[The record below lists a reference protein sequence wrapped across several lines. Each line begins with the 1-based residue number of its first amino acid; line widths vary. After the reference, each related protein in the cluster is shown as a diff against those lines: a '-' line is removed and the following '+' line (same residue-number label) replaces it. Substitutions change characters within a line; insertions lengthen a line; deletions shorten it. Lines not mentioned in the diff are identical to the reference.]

1 MRHPARREQWQLLP
15 AHQAV
20 HKIDGCDARFDEI
33 LRQLADGGVD
43 WDTVDA
49 QTLASGN
56 RRPTVHRLADAVEY
70 AAKEAGA
77 DREMQRL
84 GEKPDAD
91 VAQTET
97 NGRFQHFDHH
107 GVLIERGDAAELWRL
122 AFAQDLYGLVQA
134 RLDIAPQE
142 QQWTFD
148 GGGGALHRQLRPH
161 GAMPF
166 RAQPSPPR
174 CWRRVRRSF
183 AIDPRRSPRPCAA
196 SGAAPATRQSPATRR
211 RAEVLLPPTR

>member
-1 MRHPARREQWQLLP
+1 EQWQLLP

-20 HKIDGCDARFDEI
+20 HQIDGGNAGFDEI
-33 LRQLADGGVD
+33 LRQLARGGVD
-43 WDTVDA
+43 RDAVDA
-49 QTLASGN
+49 QTLAGGN
-56 RRPTVHRLADAVEY
+56 RRAAVRRLADAVEY
-70 AAKEAGA
+70 AAEQAGA

-84 GEKPDAD
+84 GEEADAD
-91 VAQTET
+91 IAQTET
-97 NGRFQHFDHH
+97 HGGFQHFDHH

-122 AFAQDLYGLVQA
+122 AFAEDLHGLVQA

-148 GGGGALHRQLRPH
+148 GGGGALHRQFRPH
-161 GAMPF
+161 RAMPF
-166 RAQPSPPR
+166 RARPLPPR
-174 CWRRVRRSF
+174 CSRPVRRTS